1 MTGDKDYYFIDE
13 PHMYM
18 QDSSGVLVPEE
29 HHDLVLTA
37 QGAKSTTFQAP
48 DLVNQPPHYNQGD
61 IELVDYLRDN
71 LSPEGFRG
79 YLEGNV
85 KKYAHRFRHKGGVQD
100 LEKSQWYLDRLI
112 KELKNG

>member
-1 MTGDKDYYFIDE
+1 MTDSMYYAGE
-13 PHMYM
+13 AAQMHV
-18 QDSSGVLVPEE
+18 QGSSRVSVPEE
-29 HHDLVLTA
+29 HDALS
-37 QGAKSTTFQAP
+37 AKFTTTGRNPVP
-48 DLVNQPPHYNQGD
+48 DLVNQPPHYNQGN
-61 IELVDYLRDN
+61 IECIDYLRDN